1 MASEQEKAGAE
12 TPMDI
17 CPYWH
22 QVSADFASVYPGGG
36 YCTAGCHQRIK
47 VMAAKTFDEVCL
59 LRYGGCEGYQR
70 VLAAEEAQ
78 GPPHPEQTRR

>member
-1 MASEQEKAGAE
+1 MASEKTQAGAE

-47 VMAAKTFDEVCL
+47 VMAAKTFDEICV

-70 VLAAEEAQ
+70 VREAEEEKARQ
-78 GPPHPEQTRR
+78 APENTRR